1 MVMGMPGGIRSRLLR
16 ELAIGLAVTGVAL
29 AGAYWQAE
37 RTSAFERH
45 DGTGEALRLVCPLH

>member
-1 MVMGMPGGIRSRLLR
+1 MSLRR
-16 ELAIGLAVTGVAL
+16 ELAVGLVLLVLAV

-37 RTSAFERH
+37 RTAAFERR

>member
-1 MVMGMPGGIRSRLLR
+1 MKTLKFDLAVGAVVTV
-16 ELAIGLAVTGVAL
+16 LAI

-37 RTSAFERH
+37 RTAAFERK

>member
-1 MVMGMPGGIRSRLLR
+1 VRLR
-16 ELAIGLAVTGVAL
+16 TELAIGALLAVLAL

-37 RTSAFERH
+37 RTAAFERR